1 MNKVHLEPAVKR
13 DTFVDLSTL
22 HYRLKAAGTLLG
34 VTDNTLRGYADMPEF
49 GVLRA
54 NAINPKSPAVRLFTP
69 EALFKI
75 AQWRRIS
82 RLIKIPDVSKP
93 TVITVDLIKGGV
105 GKTTTAVELSI
116 HLQLLGF
123 RCLLIDLDIQGN
135 ATQMMGLEP
144 DLTIDEAPHYGLT
157 EEAIVV
163 DTMASVLVPYIERS
177 RPGARSTGEV
187 LVNAIKKPFGEDGPH
202 LVPADAFLGDLEQAL
217 HGAYG
222 GREVYMKRLLD
233 DAAQGKVPWFNLQG
247 YDCIIFD
254 CAPSVS
260 FTTSA
265 ALAAADIVLAPIRL
279 DAFSVKGL
287 SKLNSELSAI
297 EAEYGIKPELC
308 ILPTH
313 YAPQLSRMTRMQA
326 QLQPYQGSLL
336 GCAIS
341 HSEELPRSLDNY
353 TPLSLQRPSSPT
365 CSEYRVL
372 AEIMRKKILER
383 RGVML

>member
-1 MNKVHLEPAVKR
+1 MEYRN
-13 DTFVDLSTL
+13 TFADHGSL

-54 NAINPKSPAVRLFTP
+54 NAMNPKSPPVRIFTP
-69 EALFKI
+69 ISLFKI
-75 AQWRRIS
+75 AQWRRS
-82 RLIKIPDVSKP
+82 TRLIRIPEVNRP
-93 TVITVDLIKGGV
+93 LVITVDLIKGGV
-105 GKTTTAVELSI
+105 GKTTTAVELAI

-144 DLTIDEAPHYGLT
+144 DLTPDEAAHYGLT
-157 EEAIVV
+157 ADAIVV
-163 DTMASVLVPYIERS
+163 DTMASVLIPYIERN
-177 RPGARSTGEV
+177 RPGARNTGDV
-187 LVNAIKKPFGEDGPH
+187 VVNAIKRPYGDDGPH
-202 LVPADAFLGDLEQAL
+202 LVPADAFLGDLEQSL

-222 GREVYMKRLLD
+222 GREVYIKRLID
-233 DAAQGKVPWFNLQG
+233 DSAAGSVPWFDIRV
-247 YDCIIFD
+247 YDVVIFD

-265 ALAAADIVLAPIRL
+265 ALTAADIVLAPIRL

-287 SKLNSELSAI
+287 SKLRSELSAI
-297 EAEYGIKPELC
+297 ETEYGIKPELC

-313 YAPQLSRMTRMQA
+313 YAPQLSRMSRMQA
-326 QLQPYQGSLL
+326 QLQPYQEQLL
-336 GCAIS
+336 GCVIS
-341 HSEELPRSLDNY
+341 DSEELPRSLDNY
-353 TPLSLQRPSSPT
+353 TPLSLQRPASPS
-365 CSEYRVL
+365 CGEYRVL

-383 RGVML
+383 RGVTL

>member
-1 MNKVHLEPAVKR
+1 MAYR
-13 DTFVDLSTL
+13 DTFVDLSSL
-22 HYRLKAAGTLLG
+22 HYRLKAAGVLLG
-34 VTDNTLRGYADMPEF
+34 VTDNTLRGYADMDEF

-54 NAINPKSPAVRLFTP
+54 SDLNPKSPAVRLFSP
-69 EALFKI
+69 EVLFKM
-75 AQWRRIS
+75 AQWRRANK
-82 RLIKIPDVSKP
+82 LLKIPDSQRP

-105 GKTTTAVELSI
+105 GKTTTSCELAV

-123 RCLLIDLDIQGN
+123 KCLLIDLDIQGN
-135 ATQMMGLEP
+135 ATQMFGLEP
-144 DLTIDEAPHYGLT
+144 DLTIEEAANYGLS
-157 EEAIVV
+157 EKAIVV

-177 RPGARSTGEV
+177 RPGARNTGTV
-187 LVNAIKKPFGEDGPH
+187 SVNAIKKPFGEDGPH

-233 DAAQGKVPWFNLQG
+233 DSAAGKIPWFNIQG
-247 YDCIIFD
+247 YDVIIFD

-265 ALAAADIVLAPIRL
+265 ALAAADIILAPIRL

-287 SKLNSELSAI
+287 SKLRSELSAI
-297 EAEYGIKPELC
+297 ESEYAIKPELC

-313 YAPQLSRMTRMQA
+313 YAPQLSRMARMQA
-326 QLQPYQGSLL
+326 QLQPYQEKLL
-336 GCAIS
+336 NCAIS

-353 TPLSLQRPSSPT
+353 LPLSLQRPTSPT
-365 CSEYRVL
+365 CTEYRAL

-383 RGVML
+383 KGVAS

>member
-1 MNKVHLEPAVKR
+1 MSLR
-13 DTFVDLSTL
+13 DTFVDLNSL
-22 HYRLKAAGTLLG
+22 NYRLKAAGTLLG

-54 NAINPKSPAVRLFTP
+54 NTLNPKSPAVRLFTP
-69 EALFKI
+69 DVLFKMAI
-75 AQWRRIS
+75 WRRAS
-82 RLIKIPDVSKP
+82 KLIRIPDSIRPK
-93 TVITVDLIKGGV
+93 VITVDLIKGGV
-105 GKTTTAVELSI
+105 GKTTTAVELAI

-135 ATQMMGLEP
+135 ATQMLGYEP
-144 DLTIDEAPHYGLT
+144 DLTIDEAEQYGLT
-157 EEAIVV
+157 ENAIVI
-163 DTMASVLVPYIERS
+163 DTMASILMPYIERS
-177 RPGARSTGEV
+177 RPGARGTGEV
-187 LVNAIKKPFGEDGPH
+187 SVNAIKMPYGEDGPH

-217 HGAYG
+217 HSAYG
-222 GREVYMKRLLD
+222 GREVYIKRLLD
-233 DAAQGKVPWFNLQG
+233 DAAAGKVPWFPVRG
-247 YDCIIFD
+247 YDVIIFD

-297 EAEYGIKPELC
+297 ESEYGIKPELC

-326 QLQPYQGSLL
+326 QLQPFKDRLL
-336 GCAIS
+336 ECSIS
-341 HSEELPRSLDNY
+341 HSEDLPRSLDNY
-353 TPLSLQRPSSPT
+353 TPLSLQRPSSQT
-365 CSEYRVL
+365 CTEYRAL
-372 AEIMRKKILER
+372 AEIMKKKILER
-383 RGVML
+383 GITS